1 MERQDRHKPRA
12 AVALRAS
19 RRLTTID
26 LSGVRSS
33 LYATAAAGV
42 QLISVDPQY
51 DPERYHDDVPAPT
64 RQSRAIHSPQGGHYQ
79 PSWQTQHASP
89 TVPPVGGLKEEQR
102 QIPPNPFDDVYRAG
116 SPADEKQNPFSDDNA
131 VLSATVGQGP
141 TPPGPQPEE
150 AYHVFSTSRKRLL
163 IGIVGVAG
171 LFSGLSSNIY
181 FPSLDA
187 IARASR
193 ASVFLLRHGG

>member
-1 MERQDRHKPRA
+1 MERLDRYQSRA
-12 AVALRAS
+12 AAALRAS

-33 LYATAAAGV
+33 LYATAAVGV

-51 DPERYHDDVPAPT
+51 DPERYHNDVPVPT
-64 RQSRAIHSPQGGHYQ
+64 RQSRAIHSPRGGYYQ
-79 PSWQTQHASP
+79 SSWQTQHAP
-89 TVPPVGGLKEEQR
+89 RTIPPDGGLKGEQQ
-102 QIPPNPFDDVYRAG
+102 QIPPNPFDDVYSVG
-116 SPADEKQNPFSDDNA
+116 SPEDEKRIPFSDDNA
-131 VLSATVGQGP
+131 VLPATVGQGLP
-141 TPPGPQPEE
+141 PPGPQPEE
-150 AYHVFSTSRKRLL
+150 AYHVFSKSRKRLL
-163 IGIVGVAG
+163 IGIIGVAG

-193 ASVFLLRHGG
+193 ASVFL